1 MITDDEKRLRVL
13 EDFSIDEKLPKYLYE
28 LDQLNNNPRG
38 NVLIRTSG
46 GRVFQA
52 ANDGTFSI
60 GGMGGITSGSTEKKG
75 FFGRLMDDIKGY
87 GKTKVKQVT
96 PEISIQEFFNGI
108 KKGAKNIKN
117 VEART
122 TGYEALLKRAEDSG
136 QVALAER
143 LLGNIEI
150 VKYETKLVDAG
161 FDVCISE
168 ADVTEFY
175 KKSDRGVALDYV
187 KNFTRVIPCE
197 IIEAK
202 QKLDELKIFDNYVI
216 MHYDPNKEAY
226 QMTEEEIEDKKDP
239 ILFGLI
245 RGSDKLYFIGD
256 WIDDICDLTFDELV
270 EVLGEDGIDETKL
283 NVNMYGDVEDVPC
296 SEDNIIEEKK

>member
-1 MITDDEKRLRVL
+1 MITDDEKRLIVL
-13 EDFSIDEKLPKYLYE
+13 DSFAIDETLPKYLYE
-28 LDQLNNNPRG
+28 LDNLNNNPRG
-38 NVLIRTSG
+38 NVLIRTDS

-52 ANDGTFSI
+52 NSNGTFS
-60 GGMGGITSGSTEKKG
+60 MGGVGSNMSVDGTQPKKG
-75 FFGRLMDDIKGY
+75 LLARLYDAITGGEPKEPI
-87 GKTKVKQVT
+87 VV
-96 PEISIQEFFNGI
+96 PEISIQEYFNSI
-108 KKGAKNIKN
+108 KKNAKNIKN

-122 TGYEALLKRAEDSG
+122 EGYEALLKRAEDSG
-136 QVALAER
+136 QVALAEK

-150 VKYETKLVDAG
+150 VKYETQLVDAG

-168 ADVTEFY
+168 ADVVEFY

-197 IIEAK
+197 IVEAK

-226 QMTEEEIEDKKDP
+226 QKTEQEIEDEKDP

-245 RGSDKLYFIGD
+245 KGSDKLYFIGD
-256 WIDDICDLTFDELV
+256 WIDDICDLTFDELI

-296 SEDNIIEEKK
+296 SEDNIT